1 MTPEEESTKAAGLE
15 VAAHEAAE
23 LERYAVAGGELQI
36 GDTVH
41 DRVGQFHGPF
51 AALGEAPGKAQ
62 EPFAARRRNLLRRR
76 IGPEKPILVV
86 FVERHQRGE
95 APCHARVPRQRAVLR
110 AGELQPQLRLAQQ
123 HRQYARHPEDSQL
136 SV

>member
-1 MTPEEESTKAAGLE
+1 MTASVNSAVLCAA
-15 VAAHEAAE
+15 
-23 LERYAVAGGELQI
+23 R
-36 GDTVH
+36 
-41 DRVGQFHGPF
+41 
-51 AALGEAPGKAQ
+51 GEAPGKAQ
-62 EPFAARRRNLLRRR
+62 EPVAARRRNLLRRR

-95 APCHARVPRQRAVLR
+95 APRHARVPRQRAVLR
-110 AGELQPQLRLAQQ
+110 AGELQTQLRLAQQ